1 MPYLDFRDHS
11 VVPVMLPVPAT
22 ILSLAMFSLCS
33 LVGSETFTVGYLAGV
48 LDHVYYAWQIFN

>member
-11 VVPVMLPVPAT
+11 IVPVMLPVPAT
-22 ILSLAMFSLCS
+22 ILPLAMFSLFS

-48 LDHVYYAWQIFN
+48 LDHVYYAEHKFN